1 MIWYFYKR
9 TITLKVA
16 KLFQLKF
23 YAKNIWRTLIVLK
36 EKRRKNHGWPCKTDK
51 ITKSFMYFKADKP
64 NGPNEK
70 NTKSS
75 LVDGIF
81 TPPPKKKSVVC
92 PNCFHTIYN
101 GQTDILN
108 SWVALLLIKRKS
120 ISCVLFLNMIIST
133 LTYFCLFKNR
143 KRKKHNG
150 AINLCP

>member
-81 TPPPKKKSVVC
+81 TTPPKKKFSGLSKLL
-92 PNCFHTIYN
+92 PYN
-101 GQTDILN
+101 LQRTDGYLEFLSSFATN
-108 SWVALLLIKRKS
+108 KKKKHLLCLVFEHDNLYS
-120 ISCVLFLNMIIST
+120 NLFL
-133 LTYFCLFKNR
+133 LV
-143 KRKKHNG
+143 
-150 AINLCP
+150 

>member
-81 TPPPKKKSVVC
+81 TPSQNQWSVQIAPIQFTTDRRIFEFLSSFATNKKKK
-92 PNCFHTIYN
+92 H
-101 GQTDILN
+101 
-108 SWVALLLIKRKS
+108 LLCLVFEHDNLYS
-120 ISCVLFLNMIIST
+120 NLFL
-133 LTYFCLFKNR
+133 LV
-143 KRKKHNG
+143 
-150 AINLCP
+150 